1 MGAEQSSLEVASPA
15 AAPATTNAKDDA
27 PAGKA
32 VEKVVESEDTSQMAS
47 EAPMTPTPVQSANP
61 MTPTSQQS
69 RPGSR
74 VPVSS
79 VDAKASGLLSAHRGS
94 ASPPTTPSGKRRVY
108 VLETAE
114 IWTLGQDKFL
124 VNDVHVSSKLRS
136 VSVDE
141 NGLTVVESG
150 SSSYQVGKI
159 VAEKKL
165 KSFSELERARA
176 AIPDPTL
183 KLAY

>member
-1 MGAEQSSLEVASPA
+1 MGAEQSSLEVESPA
-15 AAPATTNAKDDA
+15 AAPDTTNAKDDA

-32 VEKVVESEDTSQMAS
+32 VEKVVEREDTSQMAS
-47 EAPMTPTPVQSANP
+47 EAPMTPNPV
-61 MTPTSQQS
+61 TPTSQQS
-69 RPGSR
+69 RPGLR
-74 VPVSS
+74 APVSS

-141 NGLTVVESG
+141 NGRTVVESG

-165 KSFSELERARA
+165 KSLSELERARA